1 MLAGQENIKYILA
14 DRSLVL
20 QRELGERILA

>member
-1 MLAGQENIKYILA
+1 MLTGQVNIKYILA

-20 QRELGERILA
+20 QMELGERILA